1 MNLTELLNNNF
12 AKTIQYIHIC
22 DTIEQVEKAIS
33 VLKNPD
39 YDKLPKNNFLVE
51 KQLSLLKRIASHKI
65 EELRIKEQTREL
77 SKLVNN
83 LCV

>member
-1 MNLTELLNNNF
+1 MSLIELLNNNF

-22 DTIEQVEKAIS
+22 DTIEQLDKAIEA
-33 VLKNPD
+33 LNNPN
-39 YDKLPKNNFLVE
+39 YEKLPKDDMLVE
-51 KQLSLLKRIASHKI
+51 KQLELLKRIASHKI

-77 SKLVNN
+77 SKLVNG

>member
-1 MNLTELLNNNF
+1 MSLIESLNNNF

-22 DTIEQVEKAIS
+22 DTIDQLDKAMAD
-33 VLKNPD
+33 LKNPD
-39 YDKLPKNNFLVE
+39 YEKLPKNNFLVE
-51 KQLSLLKRIASHKI
+51 KQLSLLKRIVSHKI

-77 SKLVNN
+77 SNLINY